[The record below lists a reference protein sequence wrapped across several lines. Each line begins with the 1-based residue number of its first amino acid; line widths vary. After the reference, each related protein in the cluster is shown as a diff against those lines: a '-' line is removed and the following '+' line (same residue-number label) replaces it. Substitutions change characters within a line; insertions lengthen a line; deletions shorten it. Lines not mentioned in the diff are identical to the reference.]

1 MQQETARILTIN
13 QVAEILQCS
22 KAHVSNA
29 LNGKV
34 ANVPALP
41 HFSLG
46 RRKLIR
52 REWLEAWLEDYKSG
66 VKITAMSG

>member
-1 MQQETARILTIN
+1 MQQQEPARILTIN

-34 ANVPALP
+34 AQRAARYRT
-41 HFSLG
+41 SRSG

-52 REWLEAWLEDYKSG
+52 REWLEAWLEEYKCRC
-66 VKITAMSG
+66 

>member
-1 MQQETARILTIN
+1 
-13 QVAEILQCS
+13 
-22 KAHVSNA
+22 
-29 LNGKV
+29 V